1 MKVPA
6 LYLAGRY
13 DETCPRATRLCHDAL
28 PGDLRK
34 QFTPAHLRRVTQIVT
49 RLKIQG
55 AGRGAAASAASPV
68 EGYANSASRQAL
80 MDSCRYRCK
89 IDCIARGGRLS
100 TRVSSTAGEKLEPDR

>member
-1 MKVPA
+1 VELATIRLKEMKVTA

-49 RLKIQG
+49 TLKIQG
-55 AGRGAAASAASPV
+55 QGGAQRLLQL
-68 EGYANSASRQAL
+68 RQL
-80 MDSCRYRCK
+80 KVMPTLRR
-89 IDCIARGGRLS
+89 
-100 TRVSSTAGEKLEPDR
+100 DRR